1 MRVEPVLINELQLG
15 DTLNRAIEF
24 NRRGEFGLLLAML
37 SHDARDMAQF
47 TLSQDMPLEAK
58 LKLEFEL
65 PEPQPLTADL
75 SSDYIVD
82 NSRHFLADGA
92 RSFQLHQA
100 LVPEALVIRGSQN
113 SDMSEVLGNTDLPT
127 RLRSREARAEMP
139 EALPLAD
146 ILTMQ
151 RNFSRKLAGF
161 SDQHL
166 GEPEVAGI

>member
-37 SHDARDMAQF
+37 SNDARDMAQF
-47 TLSQDMPLEAK
+47 TLSQDLPLEAK

-65 PEPQPLTADL
+65 PESQPLTADL
-75 SSDYIVD
+75 STGYIID
-82 NSRHFLADGA
+82 NSYHFLAEGA

-100 LVPEALVIRGSQN
+100 LVPEALVIRGGRESA
-113 SDMSEVLGNTDLPT
+113 MSEVLDNTDLHT
-127 RLRSREARAEMP
+127 RLRMDDVRAEMP
-139 EALPLAD
+139 ETLTLAD

-151 RNFSRKLAGF
+151 RNFSRKLAGL

>member
-47 TLSQDMPLEAK
+47 TLSQDVPVEVK
-58 LKLEFEL
+58 LKQEFEL
-65 PEPQPLTADL
+65 PDPQPFIADL
-75 SSDYIVD
+75 SAEYVVD
-82 NSRHFLADGA
+82 NSQHFIEEGA

-100 LVPEALVIRGSQN
+100 LVPEALVIRGGREQA
-113 SDMSEVLGNTDLPT
+113 MSEVLDNTDLHT
-127 RLRSREARAEMP
+127 RLRMDDARAEMP
-139 EALPLAD
+139 ATLTLAD

-151 RNFSRKLAGF
+151 RNFSRKLAGL
-161 SDQHL
+161 SDQAL
-166 GEPEVAGI
+166 GEPDVAGI